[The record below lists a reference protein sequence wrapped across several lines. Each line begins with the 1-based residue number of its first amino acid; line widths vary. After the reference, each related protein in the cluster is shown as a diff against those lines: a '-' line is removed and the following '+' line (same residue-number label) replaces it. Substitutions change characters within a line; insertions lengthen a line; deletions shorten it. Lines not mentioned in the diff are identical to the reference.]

1 MLLWI
6 LVDATQF
13 NLQDLAVDEIVW
25 TRSANDNYTAKMA
38 YEMQLNGSLESSF
51 SAQVWNVWSPSH
63 YKVFIWL
70 LLQGRI

>member
-25 TRSANDNYTAKMA
+25 TRLANNNYTAKMA

-51 SAQVWNVWSPSH
+51 PVQVWNVWSPSH

-70 LLQGRI
+70 LL